1 MKNNNKSLKKVVIPV
16 AGLGTR
22 MLPATKVIPKEM
34 LPIIDKPI
42 IQYVVEEVIN
52 AGFKEIIFVT
62 HSSKNSIENHFDT
75 SFELEATL
83 EKRIKRSL
91 LREIKSISRIK
102 SKIFSVRQSEAKG
115 LGHAILQAKELV
127 NGEPFA
133 VVLPDRIMDTSS
145 SDPKR
150 DNLAFMRK
158 SFLED
163 QSSLLLFEKVPLK
176 DVSKYGIAKLD
187 KPFRNNGTISEII
200 KILEKPNSK
209 KAPSRFAA
217 VGRYIFENKI
227 FDYISDVS
235 KYQKEIEITDAIN
248 KFIQSGNKVNATLLK
263 GECFDCGSKSGYFRS
278 ILVTGLGIP
287 EYKKEILKVIDDL

>member
-1 MKNNNKSLKKVVIPV
+1 MIDLKKVVIPV

-42 IQYVVEEVIN
+42 IQYVIEEVIN
-52 AGFKEIIFVT
+52 AGFEEIIFVT

-91 LREIKSISRIK
+91 LREIKNISSLK

-133 VVLPDRIMDTSS
+133 VVLPDRVMDSSTSNL
-145 SDPKR
+145 KK
-150 DNLAFMRK
+150 DNLAFMRETFIK
-158 SFLED
+158 E
-163 QSSLLLFEKVPLK
+163 QSTILLFEKVPLK

-187 KPFRNNGTISEII
+187 KPLKENGAISKVLEII
-200 KILEKPNSK
+200 EKPKIK

-217 VGRYIFENKI
+217 VGRYIFQNKI
-227 FDYISDVS
+227 FDHISLVS
-235 KYQKEIEITDAIN
+235 KEDREIEITDAIN
-248 KFIQSGNKVNATLLK
+248 SFLSEGNEINATLLT
-263 GECFDCGSKSGYFRS
+263 GECFDCGSKVGYLRS
-278 ILVTGLGIP
+278 ILKTGIGMP
-287 EYKKEILKVIDDL
+287 EYKKEILKVVKDL

>member
-1 MKNNNKSLKKVVIPV
+1 MIDLKKVVIPV

-34 LPIIDKPI
+34 LPIIDKPL
-42 IQYVVEEVIN
+42 IQYVIEEVIN
-52 AGFKEIIFVT
+52 AGFEEIIFVT

-91 LREIKSISRIK
+91 LREIKNISRLK

-133 VVLPDRIMDTSS
+133 VVLPDRVMDSSTSNL
-145 SDPKR
+145 KK
-150 DNLAFMRK
+150 DNLAFMRETFIK
-158 SFLED
+158 E
-163 QSSLLLFEKVPLK
+163 QSTILLFEKVPLK

-187 KPFRNNGTISEII
+187 KHFKDNRAISKVLEII
-200 KILEKPNSK
+200 EKPK
-209 KAPSRFAA
+209 K
-217 VGRYIFENKI
+217 
-227 FDYISDVS
+227 
-235 KYQKEIEITDAIN
+235 
-248 KFIQSGNKVNATLLK
+248 
-263 GECFDCGSKSGYFRS
+263 
-278 ILVTGLGIP
+278 
-287 EYKKEILKVIDDL
+287 KKLHLDLQQ